1 MKISAFLLIAVVIG
15 IIPLSATDLQNRF
28 IQRPGQYVLDGKG
41 SALTIRKEADGEW
54 TLKVLWVTGE
64 GESVGSN
71 PEDGLRAEGWFVF
84 VEKPGLIWVFD
95 GIDRG
100 ALLSH
105 GEKETGVTALYFA
118 QRSKPVCPEKFW
130 EALPEKLRAR
140 HVSAANGE

>member
-54 TLKVLWVTGE
+54 TLKVLWVTWE

-84 VEKPGLIWVFD
+84 VEKPGRIWIFD

-105 GEKETGVTALYFA
+105 AEKETGVTALYFA
-118 QRSKPVCPEKFW
+118 
-130 EALPEKLRAR
+130 
-140 HVSAANGE
+140 